1 MNYVKNS
8 PDKEKEQKGNEKMI
22 QNLIKEYDIKLK
34 TWTKEKYEEIK
45 SSLVMYENII
55 KLH

>member
-1 MNYVKNS
+1 
-8 PDKEKEQKGNEKMI
+8 MI

-34 TWTKEKYEEIK
+34 TWTKEKDEEIK